1 MTRHT
6 GIVGGGL
13 MGRLLAWR
21 LACQGDRVT
30 VIDAHAPNACAG
42 AAPVAAA
49 MLAPWSEAARSER
62 IVFDQGLAGIAVW
75 RQWLDELS
83 AETGLSVAC
92 CEGGSLVVAHAA
104 DRNEL
109 QKFRQELCQ
118 RLGARVDAVTHWD
131 RARLERQE
139 PELATRFNEAL
150 HLPDEASLDN
160 TALLQALALALKN
173 RGVAWRVDRIQG
185 LERNEAQG
193 ETERYRF
200 DALIDARGFGARADW
215 SSLRGVRGEVLWLQ
229 ADEVTLSRPVRLMH
243 PRYQLYIVPRPQ
255 QRFVIGATEIESDSE
270 APVTVRSS
278 LELLSAL
285 YTVHSGFAE
294 AVIEQAHARCR
305 PALPDNLPAIR
316 RTQGSLM
323 VNGLYRHG
331 YLLAPSVVLQVLA
344 VLKGASEAG
353 PWPSCVQTEERC
365 G

>member
-13 MGRLLAWR
+13 IGRLLAWR

-62 IVFDQGLAGIAVW
+62 IVFEQGLAGIPIW
-75 RQWLDELS
+75 RQWLSELE
-83 AETGLSVAC
+83 AETGHAVAC
-92 CEGGSLVVAHAA
+92 CDGGSLVVAHAA

-109 QKFRQELCQ
+109 QKFRQELRQ
-118 RLGARVDAVTHWD
+118 RLGAQVDALSHWD
-131 RARLERQE
+131 RACLQQGE

-150 HLPDEASLDN
+150 HLPDETSLDN
-160 TALLQALALALKN
+160 TALLNALALALKN

-185 LERNEAQG
+185 LVHNEAQG

-316 RTQGSLM
+316 QARGSLM
-323 VNGLYRHG
+323 INGLYRHG
-331 YLLAPSVVLQVLA
+331 YLLAPSVVQQALA
-344 VLKGASEAG
+344 VLKGASDAG
-353 PWPSCVQTEERC
+353 PWPSCMQTEERC